1 MNLDKAVIPEPYND
15 WRAVRALGSDLEY
28 GDGVEYRYRACMGLG
43 NQKDYN
49 PDRDWHKP
57 VDIVPLTETP
67 YLDMNEVRRIVTVAF
82 AKKVESEFPRGKQ
95 QICADTGFN
104 NTLISKHLQ
113 FAKYVGDFT
122 RETTAGGILRAP
134 APLFEQTEGKG
145 AVQDRPFSAPL
156 TIIPAVADYVMHSSV
171 HRMFFGEEGW
181 IVLPSKYSVLA
192 NGFSRLSASDKAGL
206 IEIGRMLMSE
216 TVVENNRYTAD
227 NDIPNLSA
235 YGQTRRANEI
245 LYERLLE
252 LSADNPYLQG
262 GKYVF
267 DRTTGGAPRL
277 KNILGE
283 LTSEANR
290 DAPPKTVKD
299 KDTGEVISQAAYEPI
314 VGTIMFFALESGQAM
329 DFFIRN
335 DYINIAGGAS
345 PRGTAE
351 SRVKIFRTHHH
362 EPTLISD
369 ADDLRI
375 LSFCV
380 SLAGER
386 KEKMLSEII
395 MRLIRTGYIPESN
408 C

>member
-1 MNLDKAVIPEPYND
+1 MSSIT
-15 WRAVRALGSDLEY
+15 
-28 GDGVEYRYRACMGLG
+28 ACMGLG

-49 PDRDWHKP
+49 PDKDWHKP

-67 YLDMNEVRRIVTVAF
+67 YLDINEVRRTVTVAF
-82 AKKVESEFPRGKQ
+82 AKKVEREFPRS
-95 QICADTGFN
+95 N
-104 NTLISKHLQ
+104 R
-113 FAKYVGDFT
+113 V
-122 RETTAGGILRAP
+122 
-134 APLFEQTEGKG
+134 
-145 AVQDRPFSAPL
+145 
-156 TIIPAVADYVMHSSV
+156 
-171 HRMFFGEEGW
+171 FFGEEGW
-181 IVLPSKYSVLA
+181 IRLPSKYSVLA

-267 DRTTGGAPRL
+267 DRNTGGSPRL
-277 KNILGE
+277 KNILGD

-351 SRVKIFRTHHH
+351 SKVKIFRTHHH
-362 EPTLISD
+362 EPTLI
-369 ADDLRI
+369 
-375 LSFCV
+375 
-380 SLAGER
+380 
-386 KEKMLSEII
+386 
-395 MRLIRTGYIPESN
+395 
-408 C
+408 